1 VKIESSSPLRR
12 AGPTCYQRHCTN
24 QMQCTPVSMLT
35 VPLLLPTGTRIERSQ
50 MERVSTVDLAAS
62 ANTKLTSV
70 EQTSLTTGLISFLT
84 VLQLHELKYHSVT
97 EVAANTPKKNQIKR
111 VRAFRKQTI
120 IINSIPSA
128 EVPKR
133 VP

>member
-1 VKIESSSPLRR
+1 
-12 AGPTCYQRHCTN
+12 
-24 QMQCTPVSMLT
+24 MLT

-120 IINSIPSA
+120 IINSIPSE